1 MRHAMRLTLVLTLA
15 LLAGPLLLAGFVA
28 VTPLD
33 APATLALA
41 QSAGEVAAAEEP
53 VDVRTLWELLSGAYA
68 APAAAGAF
76 VVALLGFIR
85 ARTGH
90 PTGILAVLSAAGLSL
105 LVAIGGI
112 VTGALE
118 GTFTAV
124 AIPFAMNTFA
134 AAIAGREVLVNT
146 ARAAGGTDRG

>member
-1 MRHAMRLTLVLTLA
+1 MRHAMRLTLVLALA
-15 LLAGPLLLAGFVA
+15 LIAGPLLLAGFVA

-41 QSAGEVAAAEEP
+41 QSAGDAAAAEEP
-53 VDVRTLWELLSGAYA
+53 VDVRTLWDLLSGAYA

-85 ARTGH
+85 QRTGH
-90 PTGILAVLSAAGLSL
+90 PTGLLAVLSAAGLSL
-105 LVAIGGI
+105 AVAIGGI

-118 GTFTAV
+118 GTFMNA
-124 AIPFAMNTFA
+124 AIPFAISTFA
-134 AAIAGREVLVNT
+134 AAIAGREVLVNA
-146 ARAAGGTDRG
+146 ARATGGTNRG